1 MAQDEDGPR
10 ARYAKAEREHAEAK
24 RALARA
30 KLEAARAEWE
40 MVHMKTQVAMERA
53 KRQRDC

>member
-1 MAQDEDGPR
+1 MPKNEDDPR

-24 RALARA
+24 RTLACA
-30 KLEAARAEWE
+30 KLEAARAERE
-40 MVHMKTQVAMERA
+40 LVHMKTQVAMERA

>member
-1 MAQDEDGPR
+1 MAQDDDDPR

-24 RALARA
+24 RAVARA
-30 KLEAARAEWE
+30 KLEEVRAEWE
-40 MVHMKTQVAMERA
+40 SVHMKTQAAMERA